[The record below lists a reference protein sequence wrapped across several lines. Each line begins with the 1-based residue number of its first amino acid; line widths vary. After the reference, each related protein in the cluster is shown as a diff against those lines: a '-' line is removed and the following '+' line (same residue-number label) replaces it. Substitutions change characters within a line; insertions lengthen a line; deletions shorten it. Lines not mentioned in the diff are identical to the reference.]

1 MIKKLSSNNK
11 GLPKNLKSFLEKLT
25 VREVTPNPSWFS
37 SDYKNRI
44 GLPKTG
50 LFFSDLN
57 RFSDLVLG
65 EFVRFNIGGYNGD
78 TYVCK
83 IIEKPVYRSEKEI
96 KDTKDNFYS
105 LENESSYFFPCTKEQ
120 LESII
125 KYGTIINPKNE
136 NTGTNDEKITL
147 WFDGKTRFKV
157 HIIQE
162 YEFNTTLPIELK
174 KKYYKEITMDDLK
187 ELFMEEIE
195 KSKGDYIEDI
205 EETVNSNTCFDYHGI
220 FKDQTIESIELDM
233 VYNIQK
239 SDVINE

>member
-1 MIKKLSSNNK
+1 MGSTGIKKLSNNK

-25 VREVTPNPSWFS
+25 IRDVTPNPSWFTNTYRRRM
-37 SDYKNRI
+37 DI
-44 GLPKTG
+44 PKTG

-83 IIEKPVYRSEKEI
+83 IIEKPTYVGTDI
-96 KDTKDNFYS
+96 KDTKDNFYV
-105 LENESSYFFPCTKEQ
+105 LENESSYFFPCTKDQ

-125 KYGTIINPKNE
+125 KYGGIRNNKE
-136 NTGTNDEKITL
+136 KGNDNEKITL

-157 HIIQE
+157 HITQE
-162 YEFNTTLPIELK
+162 YEFNTTLPIELEK
-174 KKYYKEITMDDLK
+174 DNYKEITMEDLK
-187 ELFMEEIE
+187 ELFMEELE

>member
-1 MIKKLSSNNK
+1 MVKKLSNNK
-11 GLPKNLKSFLEKLT
+11 SLPKNLKLFLEKLT
-25 VREVTPNPSWFS
+25 VREVTPNPSWFTNTYRRRM
-37 SDYKNRI
+37 DI
-44 GLPKTG
+44 PKTG

-78 TYVCK
+78 TYVYK
-83 IIEKPVYRSEKEI
+83 IIEKPDYSTGDI
-96 KDTKDNFYS
+96 KDC

-125 KYGTIINPKNE
+125 KYGNILNPKNE

-162 YEFNTTLPIELK
+162 YEFNTTLPIELEK
-174 KKYYKEITMDDLK
+174 DNYKEITMEDLK
-187 ELFMEEIE
+187 ELFMEEVE

-220 FKDQTIESIELDM
+220 FKDQIIESIELDM

-239 SDVINE
+239 SDIENEK

>member
-1 MIKKLSSNNK
+1 MVKKLSNNK

-83 IIEKPVYRSEKEI
+83 IIEKPVYSTGDL
-96 KDTKDNFYS
+96 KDC
-105 LENESSYFFPCTKEQ
+105 LENESSYFFPCTKEE

-125 KYGTIINPKNE
+125 KYGTILNPKNE

-147 WFDGKTRFKV
+147 WFDGKSRFKV

-162 YEFNTTLPIELK
+162 YEFNTTLPINLEK
-174 KKYYKEITMDDLK
+174 DNYKEITMEDLK
-187 ELFMEEIE
+187 ELFMEEVE

-205 EETVNSNTCFDYHGI
+205 EETINSNTCFDYHGI

-239 SDVINE
+239 SDIVS

>member
-1 MIKKLSSNNK
+1 MVKKLSNNK

-25 VREVTPNPSWFS
+25 IREVTPNPSWFTNTYRRRM
-37 SDYKNRI
+37 DI
-44 GLPKTG
+44 PKTG

-57 RFSDLVLG
+57 RFTDLVLG

-83 IIEKPVYRSEKEI
+83 IIEKPDYSTGDI
-96 KDTKDNFYS
+96 KDC

-125 KYGTIINPKNE
+125 KYGNILNPKNE
-136 NTGTNDEKITL
+136 NTGTNYKKITL

-162 YEFNTTLPIELK
+162 YEFNTTLPIELEK
-174 KKYYKEITMDDLK
+174 DNYKEITMEDLK
-187 ELFMEEIE
+187 ELFMEEVE

-239 SDVINE
+239 SDIENEK

>member
-1 MIKKLSSNNK
+1 MVKKLSNNK

-25 VREVTPNPSWFS
+25 IRDVTPNPSWFTNTYRRRM
-37 SDYKNRI
+37 DI
-44 GLPKTG
+44 PKTG

-83 IIEKPVYRSEKEI
+83 IIEKPDYSTGDI
-96 KDTKDNFYS
+96 KDC

-125 KYGTIINPKNE
+125 KYGNILNPKNE

-239 SDVINE
+239 SDIENEK

>member
-1 MIKKLSSNNK
+1 MEVSTSIKKLSSNNK

-25 VREVTPNPSWFS
+25 IREVTPNPSWFTNTYRRRM
-37 SDYKNRI
+37 DI
-44 GLPKTG
+44 PKTG

-57 RFSDLVLG
+57 GFSDLVLG

-83 IIEKPVYRSEKEI
+83 IIEKPTYVGTDI
-96 KDTKDNFYS
+96 KDC
-105 LENESSYFFPCTKEQ
+105 LENESSYFFPCTKDQ

-125 KYGTIINPKNE
+125 KYGGIRNNKE
-136 NTGTNDEKITL
+136 KGNDNEKITL

-157 HIIQE
+157 HITQE
-162 YEFNTTLPIELK
+162 YEFNTTLPIELEK
-174 KKYYKEITMDDLK
+174 DNYKEITMEDLK
-187 ELFMEEIE
+187 ELFMEEVE

>member
-1 MIKKLSSNNK
+1 MVKKLSNNK

-25 VREVTPNPSWFS
+25 IREVTPNPSWFTNTYRRRM
-37 SDYKNRI
+37 DI
-44 GLPKTG
+44 PKTG

-83 IIEKPVYRSEKEI
+83 IIEKPDYSTGDI
-96 KDTKDNFYS
+96 KDC
-105 LENESSYFFPCTKEQ
+105 LENESSYFFPCTKDQ

-125 KYGTIINPKNE
+125 KYGNILNPKNK
-136 NTGTNDEKITL
+136 NTGTNDKKITL

-162 YEFNTTLPIELK
+162 YEFNTTLPIELEK
-174 KKYYKEITMDDLK
+174 DNYKEITMEDLK
-187 ELFMEEIE
+187 ELFMEEVE

-239 SDVINE
+239 SDIVS

>member
-1 MIKKLSSNNK
+1 MKNIKKLSSNNK

-57 RFSDLVLG
+57 KFSDLVLG

-83 IIEKPVYRSEKEI
+83 IIEKPTYVGTDIKEI
-96 KDTKDNFYS
+96 KDIKENYNYC
-105 LENESSYFFPCTKEQ
+105 LENESSYFFPCTKDQ

-125 KYGTIINPKNE
+125 KYGKIINKKKE
-136 NTGTNDEKITL
+136 EEKITL

-162 YEFNTTLPIELK
+162 YEFNTTLPI
-174 KKYYKEITMDDLK
+174 DL
-187 ELFMEEIE
+187 E
-195 KSKGDYIEDI
+195 
-205 EETVNSNTCFDYHGI
+205 
-220 FKDQTIESIELDM
+220 
-233 VYNIQK
+233 
-239 SDVINE
+239 